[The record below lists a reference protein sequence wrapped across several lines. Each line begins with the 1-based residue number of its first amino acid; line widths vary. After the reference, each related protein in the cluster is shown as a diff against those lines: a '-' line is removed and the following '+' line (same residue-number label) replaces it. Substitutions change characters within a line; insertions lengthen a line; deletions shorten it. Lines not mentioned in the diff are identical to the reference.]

1 MRDLTILKAAKH
13 LQRRPE
19 EPTEGRR
26 LEGRP
31 QLRLCQRPSFETAAH
46 RNRLLPISTLYVAE
60 VGQARLRWGGL
71 LRMRPAV
78 FRMLVASSLP
88 LFLALGIDAAHAH
101 AFLDHADPRV
111 GNTVKSPPR
120 TVALWF
126 TQNLESAFSNIEV
139 RDANG
144 AQMTAGKASV
154 DANDRK
160 LLRVPV
166 KALPA
171 GAYTVKWHVLSVDTH
186 TTDGSF
192 TFHVAP

>member
-1 MRDLTILKAAKH
+1 MRNLVHVRTKSAD
-13 LQRRPE
+13 RR
-19 EPTEGRR
+19 
-26 LEGRP
+26 
-31 QLRLCQRPSFETAAH
+31 
-46 RNRLLPISTLYVAE
+46 
-60 VGQARLRWGGL
+60 VGKGAL
-71 LRMRPAV
+71 LRAV
-78 FRMLVASSLP
+78 PTSPQRWARFALPTLQSLP
-88 LFLALGIDAAHAH
+88 LLLALGIGAAHAH

-126 TQNLESAFSNIEV
+126 TQNLESAFSTIEV

-144 AQMTAGKASV
+144 TQMNAAKASV

-166 KALPA
+166 KVLPA
-171 GAYTVKWHVLSVDTH
+171 GTYTVKWRVLSVDTH
-186 TTDGSF
+186 TTEGNF

>member
-1 MRDLTILKAAKH
+1 MRNLVHIRTKSA
-13 LQRRPE
+13 
-19 EPTEGRR
+19 GRR
-26 LEGRP
+26 
-31 QLRLCQRPSFETAAH
+31 
-46 RNRLLPISTLYVAE
+46 
-60 VGQARLRWGGL
+60 VGKGAL
-71 LRMRPAV
+71 LRAV
-78 FRMLVASSLP
+78 PTSPQWWARFALPTLQSLP
-88 LFLALGIDAAHAH
+88 LLLALGIGAADAH

-126 TQNLESAFSNIEV
+126 TQNLESAFSTIEV

-144 AQMTAGKASV
+144 TQMNAAKASV

-166 KALPA
+166 KVLPA
-171 GAYTVKWHVLSVDTH
+171 GTYTVKWRVLSVDTH
-186 TTDGSF
+186 TTEGNF